1 MMKKNKYFIWPAI
14 LAIIFTVLIKLG
26 ALTPRAKFTGE
37 LLLADD
43 TPSLITWVIV
53 SYIGF
58 YFMFNGPIYLRKKKE
73 DRIEGFR
80 RKDKEKD

>member
-1 MMKKNKYFIWPAI
+1 MMKKNKYFMWPAI
-14 LAIIFTVLIKLG
+14 LAIIFTSLIKLG
-26 ALTPRAKFTGE
+26 TLTPRAKFTGE

-80 RKDKEKD
+80 RKDKK